1 MSPGASDSLERMTPT
16 ELGGLVR
23 RLLGKVE
30 RWRAENEKVG
40 AAWVGLRVENQ
51 TLKDEIAR
59 LKHLPP
65 RPPLKPS
72 GMEKATDRPEGGAER
87 DEDGASK
94 RRRGPGVLRL
104 SIDRTETLSV
114 EAPAGSRH
122 KGFEDIIVQ
131 DLMLKAETT
140 RYRRERWETPE
151 GERLIALLPAGI
163 VGGCGPHL
171 HRLVLMLHFQGQMT
185 CERIVA
191 LLTGLGLAI
200 SKRQVVRLVTAKL
213 DSFRAEDEA
222 VLRAGL
228 AGAPFVTVDDTG
240 ARHAGKACFTTHIG
254 SDRFTAFRTGPGKS
268 RLAFLNRLLGG
279 TARYV
284 INAAAIA
291 YMRNADLP
299 QDVIDRLAGHA
310 SLIFGSRE
318 EWMDHLRALG
328 LADLRVTPDPVRAA
342 SEAGLWCA
350 IEAAGLIGQ
359 TVIVSDDAGQFRVG
373 DHALCWVHAERL
385 VHKLVPANDKQRNA
399 VAVAKRMIWWFYR
412 RLKAYKLA
420 PGAQQA
426 SLLRSQ
432 FDRIFK
438 RRTGYA
444 TLDRLSKRLLGRK
457 DELLRVL
464 ERPEI
469 PLNTNASE
477 NDIRAFVTKRKIS
490 GGTVSENGRQARDA
504 MLGLAKTCMKL
515 KIPFFDY
522 IARRPPGHSRPRHP
536 PSRTPRQPRPSLN
549 PSPGICPGYRHHTG
563 YHRATI
569 DKGGPRA
576 VSFGRGQREGPARGS
591 QSGAR
596 VSRRRPTPLAGC

>member
-1 MSPGASDSLERMTPT
+1 
-16 ELGGLVR
+16 
-23 RLLGKVE
+23 
-30 RWRAENEKVG
+30 
-40 AAWVGLRVENQ
+40 
-51 TLKDEIAR
+51 
-59 LKHLPP
+59 
-65 RPPLKPS
+65 
-72 GMEKATDRPEGGAER
+72 
-87 DEDGASK
+87 
-94 RRRGPGVLRL
+94 
-104 SIDRTETLSV
+104 
-114 EAPAGSRH
+114 
-122 KGFEDIIVQ
+122 
-131 DLMLKAETT
+131 
-140 RYRRERWETPE
+140 
-151 GERLIALLPAGI
+151 
-163 VGGCGPHL
+163 
-171 HRLVLMLHFQGQMT
+171 MT

-254 SDRFTAFRTGPGKS
+254 SDRFTAFRTGKS

-342 SEAGLWCA
+342 SEAGLWGA

-522 IARRPPGHSRPRHP
+522 LGAR
-536 PSRTPRQPRPSLN
+536 L
-549 PSPGICPGYRHHTG
+549 GIP
-563 YHRATI
+563 
-569 DKGGPRA
+569 
-576 VSFGRGQREGPARGS
+576 GPAIPRLETL
-591 QSGAR
+591 
-596 VSRRRPTPLAGC
+596 VSPAPT